1 MTAKTKE
8 EIAAII
14 KPSIIAA
21 MEADEDNN
29 AFYSTYDCLTGR
41 THYEVTQ
48 RCEEDRD
55 EDKPHAYRVDLSGS
69 RAPAYSL
76 PANDFSA
83 AQDIIANCVADSLIQ
98 AKLDLLNACEKLGLS
113 QAA

>member
-29 AFYSTYDCLTGR
+29 AFYSTYDCLIGR
-41 THYEVTQ
+41 IRYEVIQ

-55 EDKPHAYRVDLSGS
+55 VDNPHLYRVDSSGS
-69 RAPAYSL
+69 RAPARSL
-76 PANDFSA
+76 PADDFA
-83 AQDIIANCVADSLIQ
+83 AVHDIIANCVADSLIQ